1 MFSHFRQN
9 HECCLPSNRDT
20 QTLFNFKYVHT
31 NVDKR
36 CLNSNRSTQTLF
48 YFRQLHTYVV
58 SLQIGTH
65 KLNLISTQKHAD
77 VVSFETGSLKRCLP
91 LNRKT
96 QTLSE
101 FRQVHNVVLLQIG
114 TCKFCFTFN
123 RNTQT
128 LSSFKQMHTK
138 VVFVSLSVVFLQ
150 KGTNR
155 RCFHSHMYK
164 QTLSHLKQEP
174 TNVVSF
180 QIRTNVVSLQ
190 KEHINLILH
199 QTGTQKC

>member
-1 MFSHFRQN
+1 
-9 HECCLPSNRDT
+9 
-20 QTLFNFKYVHT
+20 
-31 NVDKR
+31 
-36 CLNSNRSTQTLF
+36 
-48 YFRQLHTYVV
+48 
-58 SLQIGTH
+58 
-65 KLNLISTQKHAD
+65 
-77 VVSFETGSLKRCLP
+77 
-91 LNRKT
+91 
-96 QTLSE
+96 
-101 FRQVHNVVLLQIG
+101 
-114 TCKFCFTFN
+114 
-123 RNTQT
+123 
-128 LSSFKQMHTK
+128 MHTK

-199 QTGTQKC
+199 QTGTQKCWLHAEGFIQLLSTTRTHKPCLTLTLSHFKQEYTNAVSFKQVYTRVVCLGTNKSVSKTLRLKRFGFTALRVKSRWRSSVCPVHYGLKCLQADSEVFDQTAWMCRLIGAFADSTFYKVRFPLIARPNRL